1 MSDAPVT
8 TRTTCPY
15 CGVGCGVLA
24 TRAPDGT
31 VSVAGDTDHPANFGR
46 LCSKGAALAET
57 LSLDDRLLHPEING
71 KRAGWDEAL
80 DLVAEKFAT
89 TIAKYGPDSV
99 ALYVSGQIL
108 TEDYYLA
115 NKLMK
120 GYVGSA
126 NIDTNSRLCMASAVA
141 AHRRAFGTDT
151 VPATYA
157 DLEEADLIVFV
168 GSNFAWCHPV
178 LFQRVLAA
186 REKKGTRLICIDPRR
201 TATAESADL
210 HLPLDPDSDVPLFLG
225 LLQHLEAAGCRDAA
239 YTSAHVN
246 GVDEALAAASGFTIA
261 RVAAETGL
269 SQADLAAFYA
279 EFAATPKVVTIFS
292 MGVNQSDS
300 GTDKANAIINCHLLT
315 GRIGKPG
322 AAPFSITGQ
331 PNAMGGREV
340 GGLANM
346 LAAHMN
352 IEDEAARVRVQRFWS
367 SPGMAQKPGLKAV
380 EMFEAVRA
388 GKIKA
393 IWIVSTNPVDS
404 LPQADRVR
412 EALELCPF
420 VVVSDAIRH
429 TDTTAYADVLLPA
442 TAWGEKDG
450 TVTNS
455 ERRISRQR
463 AFLPAPGEARGD
475 WWQIAQV
482 AKHMGFTGFDHA
494 SPAAIFAEHAA
505 LSAFENDGAR
515 DFDIGAYDAVSDAE
529 FEALKPFMWPQP
541 AGAGAQETR
550 FFAEGRF
557 YHPDGKARMVP
568 VAAPPASKARSR
580 AYPLW
585 LNTGRIRDQWHTM
598 TRSGKTGRLMG
609 HYGEPFCELHPE
621 DAEAYGIGPASLM
634 QVQSAHGAVIVRA
647 LVTDRARNGSVF
659 LPIHWTDQFAAKAR
673 ADALVDAK
681 TDPISGQPGSK
692 RTPCIIAPAEMAWHG
707 FAVSTA
713 KPLPGAAEYWA
724 LAPSQGGWRVELASS
739 TLPEDWQA
747 YARALFGVGAE
758 AEWLAYHDT
767 DAGIVRLAAFAG
779 EKLIGALFV
788 SPQPVALARGF
799 VTEALS
805 ETHEGMGRYR
815 VLAGQGGAGQPDHGA
830 IVCACFQVGVKQII
844 AAIEGGASSVDAV
857 GAALK
862 AGTNCGSCKSD
873 IRTLLAKT
881 PLPTSGGKRAHG
893 STDADGHHNDR
904 QRPLDLTPCLE
915 RDAVEA

>member
-1 MSDAPVT
+1 MEAPVT

-31 VSVAGDTDHPANFGR
+31 VSVAGDPEHPANFGR
-46 LCSKGAALAET
+46 LCSKGSALAET
-57 LSLDDRLLHPEING
+57 LGLDDRLLYPEVHG
-71 KRAGWDEAL
+71 KRAGWDAAL
-80 DLVAEKFAT
+80 DVVAETFAT
-89 TIAKYGPDSV
+89 TIAKHGPDSF

-151 VPATYA
+151 VPATYT

-210 HLPLDPDSDVPLFLG
+210 HLSLEPDSDVPLFLG
-225 LLQHLEAAGCRDAA
+225 LLKHLEAAGCRDAS
-239 YTSAHVN
+239 YVDAHVN
-246 GVDEALAAASGFTIA
+246 GVEDALAAASGFSIE
-261 RVAAETGL
+261 RVAMDTGL
-269 SQADLAAFYA
+269 SEADVAAFYA
-279 EFAATPKVVTIFS
+279 EFAATEKVVTIFS

-300 GTDKANAIINCHLLT
+300 GTEKANAIINCHLLT
-315 GRIGKPG
+315 GRIGRPG
-322 AAPFSITGQ
+322 ASPFSITGQ

-346 LAAHMN
+346 LAAHMD
-352 IEDEAARVRVQRFWS
+352 IEDAAARARVQRFWA
-367 SPGMAQKPGLKAV
+367 SPAMASTPGLKAV

-388 GKIKA
+388 GRIKA
-393 IWIVSTNPVDS
+393 IWIMSTNPVDS
-404 LPQADRVR
+404 MPQADRVR

-429 TDTTAYADVLLPA
+429 TDTTQYAHVLLPA
-442 TAWGEKDG
+442 AAWGEKDG

-463 AFLPAPGEARGD
+463 AFLPPPGEAKAD

-482 AKHMGFTGFDHA
+482 AKRMGFAGFDYP
-494 SPAAIFAEHAA
+494 SPAAIFREHAA
-505 LSAFENDGAR
+505 LSAFENDDTR
-515 DFDIGAYDAVSDAE
+515 DFDIGACQTIS
-529 FEALKPFMWPQP
+529 EAAFAALEPVMWPQP
-541 AGAGAQETR
+541 AGAKAQETR
-550 FFAEGRF
+550 FFARGRF
-557 YHPDGKARMVP
+557 YHPDGKARMVA
-568 VAAPPASKARSR
+568 VAAPPASKVRSEC
-580 AYPLW
+580 YPLW

-598 TRSGKTGRLMG
+598 TRTGKAPRLLG
-609 HYGEPFCELHPE
+609 HYGEPFCEIHPE
-621 DAEAYGIGPASLM
+621 DAAAHGIEPASLM
-634 QVQSAHGAVIVRA
+634 RVESAHGAVIVRA
-647 LVTDRARNGSVF
+647 LLSEKARKGSVF
-659 LPIHWTDQFAAKAR
+659 LPLHWTDQFAAKAR
-673 ADALVDAK
+673 ADALVNAAV
-681 TDPISGQPGSK
+681 DPISGEPGYK
-692 RTPCIIAPAEMAWHG
+692 RTPCAIAPAAMAWHG
-707 FAVSTA
+707 FAVSA
-713 KPLPGAAEYWA
+713 RKPQVGLAEYWA
-724 LAPSQGGWRVELASS
+724 LSPAASGWRMELAGS
-739 TLPEDWQA
+739 TAPEDWQA
-747 YARALFGVGAE
+747 YATSLFGLGE
-758 AEWLAYHDT
+758 DAEWLAYQDRE
-767 DAGIVRLAAFAG
+767 AGTVRLAAFEG
-779 EKLIGALFV
+779 EKLVGALFV

-799 VTEALS
+799 VTDALS
-805 ETHEGMGRYR
+805 ETHEGMARYR
-815 VLAGQGGAGQPDHGA
+815 VLAGQGGAGRLDHGA
-830 IVCACFQVGVKQII
+830 IICACFQIGVKQII
-844 AAIEGGASSVDAV
+844 TAIEAGATSVEAV

-881 PLPTSGGKRAHG
+881 PPSGGERPDRCTH
-893 STDADGHHNDR
+893 ADDDHDGG
-904 QRPLDLTPCLE
+904 QRPFDLTPGLARE
-915 RDAVEA
+915 AVEA

>member
-1 MSDAPVT
+1 MQEPVI

-31 VSVAGDTDHPANFGR
+31 VSVAGDPEHPANFGR
-46 LCSKGAALAET
+46 LCSKGSALAET
-57 LSLDDRLLHPEING
+57 LGLDDRLLHPEIKG

-80 DLVAEKFAT
+80 DLVAETFAT
-89 TIAKYGPDSV
+89 TIAKHGPDSV

-168 GSNFAWCHPV
+168 VSTFAWCHPV
-178 LFQRVLAA
+178 VVPRVLAA
-186 REKKGTRLICIDPRR
+186 REKKGTRLIVVDPRR

-210 HLPLDPDSDVPLFLG
+210 HLSLEPDSDVPLFLG
-225 LLQHLEAAGCRDAA
+225 LLKSLEAAGCRDAA

-246 GVDEALAAASGFTIA
+246 GAEDALSAAAPFSIA
-261 RVAAETGL
+261 RVAEATGL

-279 EFAATPKVVTIFS
+279 EFAATEKVVTIFS

-322 AAPFSITGQ
+322 ASPFSITGQ

-352 IEDEAARVRVQRFWS
+352 LEDAAARARVQRFWA
-367 SPGMAQKPGLKAV
+367 SPAMADKPGLKAV

-388 GKIKA
+388 GRIKA
-393 IWIVSTNPVDS
+393 IWIMSTNPVDS

-429 TDTTAYADVLLPA
+429 TDTTAYAHVLLPA

-463 AFLPAPGEARGD
+463 AFLPQPGEAKPD
-475 WWQIAQV
+475 WWQIAEV
-482 AKHMGFTGFDHA
+482 AKRMGFSGFDYP
-494 SPAAIFAEHAA
+494 SPAAIFREHAA
-505 LSAFENDGAR
+505 LSAFENSGAR
-515 DFDIGAYDAVSDAE
+515 DFDIGAYETISEVE
-529 FEALKPFMWPQP
+529 FEALVPVMWPQP
-541 AGAGAQETR
+541 AGAEAQETR
-550 FFAEGRF
+550 FFAQGRY
-557 YHPDGKARMVP
+557 YHGDGKARMVP
-568 VAAPPASKARSR
+568 VVPRPTSKARSER
-580 AYPLW
+580 YPLW

-598 TRSGKTGRLMG
+598 TRTGKAPRLLG

-621 DAEAYGIGPASLM
+621 DAAAQGIEAAGLM
-634 QVQSAHGAVIVRA
+634 RVESAHGAAIVRA
-647 LVTDRARNGSVF
+647 LLSEKARKGSVF
-659 LPIHWTDQFAAKAR
+659 LPLHWTDQFAAKAR
-673 ADALVDAK
+673 ADALVNAAV
-681 TDPISGQPGSK
+681 DPISGEPGYK
-692 RTPCIIAPAEMAWHG
+692 RTPCAIAPAAMAWHG
-707 FAVSTA
+707 FAVSA
-713 KPLPGAAEYWA
+713 RKPQAVASEYWA
-724 LAPSQGGWRVELASS
+724 LSPAAEGWRVELAGS
-739 TLPEDWQA
+739 TAPEDWQT
-747 YARALFGVGAE
+747 YAATLFGLGGD
-758 AEWLAYHDT
+758 AEWLAYQDRE
-767 DAGIVRLAAFAG
+767 AGLVRLAAFEG
-779 EKLIGALFV
+779 EKLMGALFV

-799 VTEALS
+799 VTEALAERHS
-805 ETHEGMGRYR
+805 GMARYR
-815 VLAGQGGAGQPDHGA
+815 VLAGQGGAGSPDHGA
-830 IVCACFQVGVKQII
+830 IICACFQVGVKQII
-844 AAIEGGASSVDAV
+844 AAIEAGAASVEAI

-881 PLPTSGGKRAHG
+881 PPSSGERPDRCTH
-893 STDADGHHNDR
+893 ADNDHDGG
-904 QRPLDLTPCLE
+904 QRPFDLTPGLARE
-915 RDAVEA
+915 AVEA